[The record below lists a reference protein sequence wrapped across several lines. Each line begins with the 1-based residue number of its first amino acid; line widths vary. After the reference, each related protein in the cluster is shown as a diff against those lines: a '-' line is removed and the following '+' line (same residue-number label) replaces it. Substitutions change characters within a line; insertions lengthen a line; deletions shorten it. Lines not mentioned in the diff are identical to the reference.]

1 MLSIF
6 FYVIIKVI
14 LREEEILWR
23 QIYRLHGRFK
33 VSCEYGRKGNWAKGS
48 HSGID
53 LVGLS
58 SKTVYATCDGTVSRT
73 GFDKSYGNFVVVKG
87 NDGYY
92 HWFCH
97 LARISVSTGQRV
109 SRVTKVGI
117 MGSTGNSTGPHTH
130 YEIRTPENK
139 YGKDINP
146 ATYMGIPNKVGTY
159 HSADYPYKATNAV
172 ETVEK
177 PVEYYPAVEMETNSI
192 VMALNSIGVDS
203 SKENRKK
210 IAAKNGISDYSGT
223 ASQNTALLK
232 KLKAGKLIK

>member
-6 FYVIIKVI
+6 FYAIIKVI

-23 QIYRLHGRFK
+23 QICLLHGRFK
-33 VSCEYGRKGNWAKGS
+33 VTCEYGRKGNWAKGS

-97 LARISVSTGQRV
+97 LATISASVGQKVTRV
-109 SRVTKVGI
+109 SKIGI
-117 MGSTGNSTGPHTH
+117 MGSTGNSSGPHLHIEVEKGPDWH
-130 YEIRTPENK
+130 YNK
-139 YGKDINP
+139 NLLKPSDYIDFNNYGKDDFNMP
-146 ATYMGIPNKVGTY
+146 KEWVNGSTREYVYEYAEPCRRQSLQYVLGYLEPHEKAACYGIVNGCYLVVYNTRVG
-159 HSADYPYKATNAV
+159 
-172 ETVEK
+172 
-177 PVEYYPAVEMETNSI
+177 
-192 VMALNSIGVDS
+192 
-203 SKENRKK
+203 KK
-210 IAAKNGISDYSGT
+210 TGFVKYNGG
-223 ASQNTALLK
+223 
-232 KLKAGKLIK
+232 IK

>member
-1 MLSIF
+1 MATNIPF
-6 FYVIIKVI
+6 T
-14 LREEEILWR
+14 
-23 QIYRLHGRFK
+23 GRFK
-33 VSCEYGRKGNWAKGS
+33 VTCEYGRKGNWAAGR
-48 HSGID
+48 HTGID

-58 SKTVYATCDGTVSRT
+58 SKTVYATCDGTVSRI
-73 GFDKSYGNFVVVKG
+73 GFDNSYGNFVVVKA

-97 LARISVSTGQRV
+97 LASISASVGQKVTRV
-109 SRVTKVGI
+109 SKIGI

-139 YGKDINP
+139 YGQDINP

-159 HSADYPYKATNAV
+159 HSADYQLKEQA
-172 ETVEK
+172 
-177 PVEYYPAVEMETNSI
+177 PVIEYYPAVEMETNSI

-210 IAAKNGISDYSGT
+210 IAKANGIADYSGT

-232 KLKAGKLIK
+232 KLKAGKLIKI

>member
-1 MLSIF
+1 MATNLPFS
-6 FYVIIKVI
+6 
-14 LREEEILWR
+14 
-23 QIYRLHGRFK
+23 GRFK
-33 VSCEYGRKGNWAKGS
+33 VTCEYGRKGSWAAGR
-48 HSGID
+48 HTGID

-146 ATYMGIPNKVGTY
+146 ATFMGLPNKVGTY
-159 HSADYPYKATNAV
+159 HSSDYPQKINNAV
-172 ETVEK
+172 DTVEK
-177 PVEYYPAVEMETNSI
+177 PVEKPIEYYPAVNLDTNSI
-192 VMALNSIGVDS
+192 VIALNSIGVDS
-203 SKENRKK
+203 SKEYRKK
-210 IAAKNGISDYSGT
+210 IAVANGISDYSGT
-223 ASQNTALLK
+223 AAQNTALLK
-232 KLKAGKLIK
+232 KLKAGNLIKI

>member
-1 MLSIF
+1 MATNIPF
-6 FYVIIKVI
+6 T
-14 LREEEILWR
+14 
-23 QIYRLHGRFK
+23 GRFK
-33 VSCEYGRKGNWAKGS
+33 VTCEYGRKGNWAAGR
-48 HSGID
+48 HTGID

-58 SKTVYATCDGTVSRT
+58 SKVVYATCDGTVSRT
-73 GFDKSYGNFVVVKG
+73 GFDNSYGNFVVVKG

-97 LARISVSTGQRV
+97 LASISASVGQKVTRV
-109 SRVTKVGI
+109 SKLGI

-146 ATYMGIPNKVGTY
+146 ATFMGIPNVVGTY
-159 HSADYPYKATNAV
+159 HSADYPQKITNAV
-172 ETVEK
+172 DTVEK
-177 PVEYYPAVEMETNSI
+177 AVEYYPACTIETNSL
-192 VMALNSIGVDS
+192 VDALDSIGVDS
-203 SKENRKK
+203 SKTNRKK
-210 IAAKNGISDYSGT
+210 IAEKNGIEDYSGT

>member
-1 MLSIF
+1 MT
-6 FYVIIKVI
+6 
-14 LREEEILWR
+14 
-23 QIYRLHGRFK
+23 QT
-33 VSCEYGRKGNWAKGS
+33 
-48 HSGID
+48 GID

-146 ATYMGIPNKVGTY
+146 ATFMGLPNKVGTY
-159 HSADYPYKATNAV
+159 HSSDYPQKINNAV
-172 ETVEK
+172 DTVEK
-177 PVEYYPAVEMETNSI
+177 PVENPIEYYPAVNLDTNSI
-192 VMALNSIGVDS
+192 VIALNSIGVDS
-203 SKENRKK
+203 SKEYRKK
-210 IAAKNGISDYSGT
+210 IAVANGISDYSGT
-223 ASQNTALLK
+223 AAQNTALLK
-232 KLKAGKLIK
+232 KLKAGNLIKI

>member
-1 MLSIF
+1 MGIF
-6 FYVIIKVI
+6 IE
-14 LREEEILWR
+14 RRRILWR
-23 QIYRLHGRFK
+23 QIYLLHGRFK

-53 LVGLS
+53 IIGLS

-146 ATYMGIPNKVGTY
+146 ATFMGLPNKVGTY
-159 HSADYPYKATNAV
+159 HSSDYPQKINNAV
-172 ETVEK
+172 DTVEK
-177 PVEYYPAVEMETNSI
+177 PVEKPIEYYPAVNLDTNSI
-192 VMALNSIGVDS
+192 VIALNSIGVDS
-203 SKENRKK
+203 SKEYRKK
-210 IAAKNGISDYSGT
+210 IAFANGISDYSGT
-223 ASQNTALLK
+223 AAQNTALLK
-232 KLKAGKLIK
+232 KLKAGNLIKI

>member
-1 MLSIF
+1 MT
-6 FYVIIKVI
+6 
-14 LREEEILWR
+14 
-23 QIYRLHGRFK
+23 QT
-33 VSCEYGRKGNWAKGS
+33 
-48 HSGID
+48 GID

-97 LARISVSTGQRV
+97 LARISVSTGQKV

-146 ATYMGIPNKVGTY
+146 ATFMGLPNKVGTY
-159 HSADYPYKATNAV
+159 HSSDYPQKINNAV
-172 ETVEK
+172 DTVEK
-177 PVEYYPAVEMETNSI
+177 PVENPIEYYPAVNLDTNSI
-192 VMALNSIGVDS
+192 VIALNSIGVDS
-203 SKENRKK
+203 SKEYRKK
-210 IAAKNGISDYSGT
+210 IAVANGISDYSGT
-223 ASQNTALLK
+223 AAQNTALLK
-232 KLKAGKLIK
+232 KLKAGNLIKI

>member
-1 MLSIF
+1 MATNLPF
-6 FYVIIKVI
+6 T
-14 LREEEILWR
+14 
-23 QIYRLHGRFK
+23 GRFK
-33 VSCEYGRKGNWAKGS
+33 VTCEYGRKGSWAAGR
-48 HSGID
+48 HTGID

-97 LARISVSTGQRV
+97 LASISASTGQKVTRV
-109 SRVTKVGI
+109 SKLGI

-139 YGKDINP
+139 YGKDISP
-146 ATYMGIPNKVGTY
+146 AKYMGIPNIVGTY
-159 HSADYPYKATNAV
+159 HSSEYPYKVANAV

-177 PVEYYPAVEMETNSI
+177 PVEKPIEYYPAVTMETNSI
-192 VMALNSIGVDS
+192 IMALNSIGVDS

-210 IAAKNGISDYSGT
+210 IAEKNGIADYSGT

-232 KLKAGKLIK
+232 KLKSGKLIKI